1 MRFERPVEKNRW
13 DCPLFHV
20 NMTPHV
26 EHNCQTSSCESI
38 EGPSSVKVLKDFN
51 TTEPAALPS
60 TVFRRTAFK
69 KSISV
74 TPEVISNPETPVD
87 EDKAIKEALQKID
100 INDSVD
106 VQSSALSISGSY
118 IQRSVVGAG
127 SSYEQVISTI
137 SDYLETAIAPA
148 PNSSTIPKVHAS
160 ADLLYQLDQVSQT
173 IVQMIV
179 QHQKESV
186 VEGTPLVFSE
196 YDRSIVINRHVGI
209 SELQRHRRQFVKVN
223 TMHPPSTGIDVGATF
238 VDFLAQQL

>member
-1 MRFERPVEKNRW
+1 MRFERPEEKNRW

-20 NMTPHV
+20 NMTPNV
-26 EHNCQTSSCESI
+26 EHTDQPSSCERN
-38 EGPSSVKVLKDFN
+38 ESSSSSLKVRKDSN
-51 TTEPAALPS
+51 TSEPAALPT

-69 KSISV
+69 KSVSV
-74 TPEVISNPETPVD
+74 TPEVISKPQTLVD
-87 EDKAIKEALQKID
+87 EDKTVE
-100 INDSVD
+100 SVE
-106 VQSSALSISGSY
+106 VQSSAGLSISGSY
-118 IQRSVVGAG
+118 IHRSVVGAG
-127 SSYEQVISTI
+127 SSYEEVISAI

-173 IVQMIV
+173 IVQKIV
-179 QHQKESV
+179 QHQKDAV